1 MNLTKIR
8 TALKECQFN
17 PNAPGPM
24 AVIAD
29 ANNEAYWQLRALEQI
44 KEIRNLPLTREEERE
59 RLVLSIRLLT
69 LALVKHDEF
78 DSQTKSPGS

>member
-8 TALKECQFN
+8 EALKECQFN
-17 PNAPGPM
+17 PKTPGPF

-29 ANNEAYWQLRALEQI
+29 ADNEAYWILRALEQL
-44 KEIRNLPLTREEERE
+44 KEIRSLPLAPREERE
-59 RLVLSIRLLT
+59 RLVLSIRLLA

-78 DSQTKSPGS
+78 DKEEE